1 MSVELVVDN
10 EKSPPQPSLAMEM
23 PVAKIRGELIT
34 ELPTDLFIPP
44 DALSI
49 VLEQFEGPLDL
60 LLYLI
65 RKHSL
70 DILDIPM
77 ADLTRQYMRYVEA
90 MRDGQLELAAD
101 YLLMAALL
109 IEIKSRMLLPRP
121 PREDEQEA
129 EDPRAELVRR
139 LLEYEQMKA
148 AGHAI
153 ESLPRVGRDFSL
165 VDVLVEQSLV
175 KRVPTVLAA
184 DLTDAWRTILGRA
197 KASQKHRVSR
207 EELSVRSHMSRILR
221 VLGER
226 INQDGQKGFMLFDD
240 LFRPEDGVSVVV
252 VTFLAVLE
260 LARESLIEIM
270 QAAPLER
277 IYVKIRSAEMPP
289 LEPT

>member
-10 EKSPPQPSLAMEM
+10 THGAQASLGMAMPIARIKGEAMTEM
-23 PVAKIRGELIT
+23 
-34 ELPTDLFIPP
+34 PTDLFIPP

-49 VLEQFEGPLDL
+49 ILDQFEGPLDL

-65 RKHSL
+65 RRHSL

-77 ADLTRQYMRYVEA
+77 ADLTRQYMVYVEA
-90 MRDGQLELAAD
+90 MREGQLELAAE

-121 PREDEQEA
+121 PRESEAEA

-148 AGHAI
+148 AAQALDQH
-153 ESLPRVGRDFSL
+153 PRKDRDFAL

-175 KRVPTVLAA
+175 TRVPTVLVA
-184 DLTDAWRTILGRA
+184 DLTEAWRVILNRA
-197 KASQKHRVSR
+197 KASQKHRVTR

-221 VLGER
+221 QLNGV
-226 INQDGQKGFMLFDD
+226 GFVRFDELFS
-240 LFRPEDGVSVVV
+240 PEEGVAVVV
-252 VTFLAVLE
+252 VSFLAVLE
-260 LARESLIEIM
+260 LARESLIDLT
-270 QAAPLER
+270 QSAAFEP
-277 IYVKIRSAEMPP
+277 IYVKMRDASSPV
-289 LEPT
+289 LELTE

>member
-1 MSVELVVDN
+1 
-10 EKSPPQPSLAMEM
+10 MEM
-23 PVAKIRGELIT
+23 PLARIRGEVMT

-44 DALSI
+44 DALSV

-77 ADLTRQYMRYVEA
+77 ADLTRQYMVYVEA
-90 MRDGQLELAAD
+90 MRDGQLELAAE

-121 PREDEQEA
+121 PKDDEVEA

-148 AGHAI
+148 AALAI
-153 ESLPRVGRDFSL
+153 ESLPRSGRDFSL

-184 DLTDAWRTILGRA
+184 DLTDAWRAILARA
-197 KASQKHRVSR
+197 KATQKHRVSR

-221 VLGER
+221 RLGSEGGVQEFVR
-226 INQDGQKGFMLFDD
+226 FDD
-240 LFRPEDGVSVVV
+240 LFQLEEGVSVIVV
-252 VTFLAVLE
+252 SFLAVLE
-260 LARESLIEIM
+260 LAREALIEITQTTPM
-270 QAAPLER
+270 EP
-277 IYVKIRSAEMPP
+277 IYVKLKAAEMPP
-289 LEPT
+289 LEPS